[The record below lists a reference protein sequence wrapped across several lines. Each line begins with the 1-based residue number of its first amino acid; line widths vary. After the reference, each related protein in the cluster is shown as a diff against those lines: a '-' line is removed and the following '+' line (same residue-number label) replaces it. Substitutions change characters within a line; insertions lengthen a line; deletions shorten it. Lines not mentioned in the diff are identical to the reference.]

1 MVSRDALRKRL
12 DAWKKINKGFHRS
25 TRAESDH
32 REKIQ
37 QEESQ
42 KEIDDSGKEPRESL

>member
-1 MVSRDALRKRL
+1 LGSRDALRKKL
-12 DAWKKINKGFHRS
+12 DAWKKIRKGYRS
-25 TRAESDH
+25 TRAEPDH

-42 KEIDDSGKEPRESL
+42 KEIDDSGNEPRESL

>member
-1 MVSRDALRKRL
+1 LVSRDALRKRL
-12 DAWKKINKGFHRS
+12 DAWKKIKKGIRRS

-32 REKIQ
+32 REKIR

-42 KEIDDSGKEPRESL
+42 KEIDDSGNEPRESL